1 VHGGAAPAAFQQALN
16 EAVTSFVVD
25 KNVENFA
32 TELVQAAKKV
42 GPNTMGRLQF
52 SAQTIEKE
60 NSAIPPDAPPQYA
73 QDVSGAGKLNIIF
86 HFRSASTQLD
96 NKALGDLRR
105 LVDLLA
111 NSTYQGRRVLLF
123 GFSDNYGGTKLNL
136 TISKERAQAVA
147 EQLQK
152 QGITPSLVT
161 GYGKALPIAPNDT
174 REGRE
179 NNRRVEVWLR

>member
-1 VHGGAAPAAFQQALN
+1 
-16 EAVTSFVVD
+16 
-25 KNVENFA
+25 
-32 TELVQAAKKV
+32 
-42 GPNTMGRLQF
+42 
-52 SAQTIEKE
+52 
-60 NSAIPPDAPPQYA
+60 
-73 QDVSGAGKLNIIF
+73 
-86 HFRSASTQLD
+86 LD